1 MGEPPSFTDTIR
13 AIANELRDARPTH
26 VVLNRA
32 SSGIDQLG
40 RRLHGL
46 GYVRSSEIAECF
58 TAALADLD
66 QSHALAEE
74 TRAEAV
80 RRAIGRLEAA
90 LEHAAAGV
98 LPDRP
103 EAAP

>member
-1 MGEPPSFTDTIR
+1 MGERAPFTGAIR
-13 AIANELRDARPTH
+13 EIACELGEAGPTH

-32 SSGIDQLG
+32 AGAIDQLG

-46 GYVRSSEIAECF
+46 GYVRAGEIAACL

-66 QSHALAEE
+66 AAHALPDE

-80 RRAIGRLEAA
+80 RRVIRRLESA

-98 LPDRP
+98 LPL
-103 EAAP
+103 AT

>member
-1 MGEPPSFTDTIR
+1 MDGPSSFAEGIR
-13 AIANELRDARPTH
+13 AVAGGLREDAHSHTH
-26 VVLNRA
+26 LNRA
-32 SSGIDQLG
+32 ASRIDDLG

-46 GYVRSSEIAECF
+46 GYVRSREIADCF

-66 QSHALAEE
+66 ASHALPEE

-80 RRAIGRLEAA
+80 RRAVGRLEGA

-98 LPDRP
+98 LPR
-103 EAAP
+103 AT